1 MDNGGFV
8 MAAYGVTAA
17 LVGLY
22 AWRLARRLGVPVLT
36 AAGRMRGFAMMP
48 VAEKCMPPFIAC
60 GESSLPV
67 STPNT

>member
-22 AWRLARRLGVPVLT
+22 AWRLARRLGHARM
-36 AAGRMRGFAMMP
+36 AANGKLRGA
-48 VAEKCMPPFIAC
+48 
-60 GESSLPV
+60 
-67 STPNT
+67 